1 MSMYKVVGVS
11 RKIES
16 DKNVY
21 CRSVCKIAHWAE
33 FENRPFCT
41 LWARLPNGVC
51 PIFPLIIKRDYS
63 CNFSIGDTHTS
74 GSACILCVVVRV
86 DSGRGNR

>member
-33 FENRPFCT
+33 FENRPFA
-41 LWARLPNGVC
+41 LSGWNQQMVC
-51 PIFPLIIKRDYS
+51 
-63 CNFSIGDTHTS
+63 
-74 GSACILCVVVRV
+74 A
-86 DSGRGNR
+86 